1 MFPLFLKFIN
11 MHCTLQMHYFHAYK
25 CNSDD
30 CSFHM
35 PLWNNPLNHFG
46 DLVPYTD
53 ENGKEHYHLGEDPDE
68 KYMPSK
74 LENPAKRKHGLSFPP
89 TAQTTLN
96 VVITISCTKCRK
108 PGLIYS
114 KLKLKPNDIKAL
126 TIPTGENLCFIE
138 FSTKNH
144 WNTKLAASEVFHIF
158 TQSIKFF

>member
-1 MFPLFLKFIN
+1 MFPIFSKFIST
-11 MHCTLQMHYFHAYK
+11 HCKLRTYYFHVYK
-25 CNSDD
+25 RDSYD
-30 CSFHM
+30 CSSHK
-35 PLWNNPLNHFG
+35 PLRNGPIESFGNP
-46 DLVPYTD
+46 VPYTD
-53 ENGKEHYHLGEDPDE
+53 DDGKEHYCLGEDPDE

-96 VVITISCTKCRK
+96 VGITISCTKCRK

-144 WNTKLAASEVFHIF
+144 
-158 TQSIKFF
+158 